1 MKFNIKPI
9 QLPHRLKL
17 EYVEHGDRNGVPVIL
32 LHGITDSWRSF
43 ELVLPHLPKSVR
55 AFALEFQKS
64 TLAQPIPE
72 GYLETVVRESMKLP
86 ARVWRA
92 AFQNLMKANLF
103 NELDKIIAPTLI
115 IWGDQDTYF
124 LREEQDALAA
134 RIADSK
140 LVVYNGAGH
149 ALHWEEPQRFAA
161 DLLAFIE
168 KR

>member
-1 MKFNIKPI
+1 M
-9 QLPHRLKL
+9 
-17 EYVEHGDRNGVPVIL
+17 
-32 LHGITDSWRSF
+32 
-43 ELVLPHLPKSVR
+43 
-55 AFALEFQKS
+55 
-64 TLAQPIPE
+64 
-72 GYLETVVRESMKLP
+72 RESMKLP

-92 AFQNLMKANLF
+92 AFQNLMNANLF
-103 NELDKIIAPTLI
+103 NGLDKITVPTLI

-134 RIADSK
+134 KIADSK